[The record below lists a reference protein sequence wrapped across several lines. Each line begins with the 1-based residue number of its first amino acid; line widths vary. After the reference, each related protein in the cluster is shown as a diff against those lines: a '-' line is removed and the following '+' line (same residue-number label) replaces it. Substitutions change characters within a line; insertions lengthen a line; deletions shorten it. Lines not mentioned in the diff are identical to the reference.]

1 MTYKKHFMKCL
12 NYSLHNTHPMDAL
25 RTGISFI
32 SGYDEDIDNRSL
44 AINKER
50 AYRLLGTI
58 PNIVANSYRIL
69 TKQRLVRSR

>member
-1 MTYKKHFMKCL
+1 
-12 NYSLHNTHPMDAL
+12 MDAL

-32 SGYDEDIDNRSL
+32 SGYDEEIDNRSL

-69 TKQRLVRSR
+69 TKQRACSFQIKTYPIVQISII